1 MIRLNLLPHRELR
14 KAQQVR
20 QFYVTLTFVF
30 LGALIF
36 AFAGFQ
42 YLDEQIAN
50 QNRRNDYLQS
60 NIDMLK
66 KQIQDID
73 GLKQERASLLAR
85 KQVVEKLQTSRSEVV
100 QLLDQLTRLTPEG
113 IYLTSVKQRDN
124 MIDLSGM
131 TQSNARV
138 STFIRNIENS
148 AFLVSPRLI
157 EIKKSADAKLN
168 QFSMSAEIKREP
180 EDKPEAPKGK

>member
-20 QFYVTLTFVF
+20 QFYVAITFVL

-36 AFAGFQ
+36 AFGGFQ
-42 YLDEQIAN
+42 YLDELIAN

-66 KQIQDID
+66 KQIKDID

-85 KQVVEKLQTSRSEVV
+85 KQVVEKLQISRSEVV

-113 IYLTSVKQRDN
+113 IYLTSVKQSDN
-124 MIDLSGM
+124 RIDLSGM

-148 AFLVSPRLI
+148 TFLVSPRLI
-157 EIKKSADAKLN
+157 EIKKSGDAKLN
-168 QFSMSAEIKREP
+168 EFSMSAEIKREP
-180 EDKPEAPKGK
+180 DDQTTALKGK